1 MMDRSQ
7 MITAKNC
14 ATDVQ
19 KWTNR
24 NKFDN
29 FDLFGFLNT
38 TESIRPL
45 FHLLPF
51 VFSNKQCK
59 IFNKLMWSNI
69 HLPSFE
75 RRLQL
80 TVKNCAANIWKRKVE
95 ELDTDLF
102 GLWLNM
108 YGRTRPLINLL
119 SIFSNKQ
126 FHFYD
131 KNYPTSIRCWDSN
144 TWPLLTLILL
154 LLPTYPGILLIPSP
168 ICFWFNAS
176 VKSLNLEETKDHC
189 DL

>member
-119 SIFSNKQ
+119 SIFSN
-126 FHFYD
+126 FETL
-131 KNYPTSIRCWDSN
+131 KNVDYYIGIWTR
-144 TWPLLTLILL
+144 LI
-154 LLPTYPGILLIPSP
+154 GVEGEH
-168 ICFWFNAS
+168 A
-176 VKSLNLEETKDHC
+176 DHKTNST
-189 DL
+189 